1 MNSLTLTTAGLS
13 LGSATAWGGGDFAGG
28 IATKRANVFR
38 VVAYAHAFGF
48 LLMLGLA
55 WLTREPV
62 PGACLPGVGRGS
74 RNRRRLRHCCALQ
87 SPCHWTH
94 GDNRARRRGHYR
106 VLPVLVGI
114 STEGLPD
121 RIQLAGFG
129 LALVSIWLIA
139 RPDGEIDTH
148 RGLGLAVLAGVM
160 FGLFLIAGKQAG
172 HGGVFWPLVAARAA
186 STVLMA
192 LIVAFSAR
200 DTRPLSGAL
209 MPILLSGLGDSMG
222 NALFIAASRHGRLD
236 VAAVLSSL
244 YPASTVILARVLL
257 KERSSRCAERG
268 HRGRAGFGG
277 ADLSAGKSVILALP
291 AAGPHLLRLD
301 ANRKIANGS
310 SGYFTLQV
318 QVTLGNYPV
327 VSLEN
332 RDHLVNRVV

>member
-28 IATKRANVFR
+28 IATKRADVFR

-62 PGACLPGVGRGS
+62 PGGASLVWGVAAGIAGGFGIAALYKALAIGRMGII
-74 RNRRRLRHCCALQ
+74 A
-87 SPCHWTH
+87 PVAAVIT
-94 GDNRARRRGHYR
+94 G

-257 KERSSRCAERG
+257 KERISPMQN
-268 HRGRAGFGG
+268 AGIVG
-277 ADLSAGKSVILALP
+277 ALVAVVLISA
-291 AAGPHLLRLD
+291 R
-301 ANRKIANGS
+301 
-310 SGYFTLQV
+310 
-318 QVTLGNYPV
+318 
-327 VSLEN
+327 
-332 RDHLVNRVV
+332 